1 MTETVVDVLVVGGG
15 GGGLSA
21 AVSARLAGASVI
33 LTEKEPE
40 LGGNT
45 ARSIGSIPGA
55 GSRLQRAAGVEDGP
69 DRFVADVEEHTGG
82 EFNRAGLTRLAGI
95 SAELVQWLIDE
106 VGIDLRLTEDYR
118 HVGHQVN
125 RLHNPV
131 GREGRT
137 LVGALAEFAR
147 RKGVDIRTSS
157 AVTALE
163 RTTDGYRART
173 AGGAIEARS
182 VVLATD
188 GFGANDEMKRAE
200 ASRYADLVYLG
211 GPGNTGD
218 GIRLGRSLGG
228 TTASMD
234 AVLGF
239 AIMGQ
244 PDDSPVAWSTMVSWT
259 VVENG
264 GIVVDGDGR
273 RFGAEDVGY
282 SGFVDDIIDHAT
294 VPVYA
299 IFDRANLDSVA
310 GFEDRFRLL
319 VERADSPIRRVDPD
333 SPPFGIDP
341 EQLAAT
347 VDEYLAAARGE
358 SPDPFGRTDFGAFPL
373 EGELYAARSV
383 PSVLTTVGGLVV
395 GDDAEVLDEAGA
407 PIAGLYAAGGTARTI
422 VGLRGAGGYLS
433 GAGLLA
439 ALGYGYL
446 AGRSAA
452 SRATT

>member
-1 MTETVVDVLVVGGG
+1 
-15 GGGLSA
+15 
-21 AVSARLAGASVI
+21 
-33 LTEKEPE
+33 
-40 LGGNT
+40 
-45 ARSIGSIPGA
+45 
-55 GSRLQRAAGVEDGP
+55 
-69 DRFVADVEEHTGG
+69 
-82 EFNRAGLTRLAGI
+82 
-95 SAELVQWLIDE
+95 
-106 VGIDLRLTEDYR
+106 
-118 HVGHQVN
+118 
-125 RLHNPV
+125 
-131 GREGRT
+131 
-137 LVGALAEFAR
+137 
-147 RKGVDIRTSS
+147 
-157 AVTALE
+157 
-163 RTTDGYRART
+163 
-173 AGGAIEARS
+173 
-182 VVLATD
+182 
-188 GFGANDEMKRAE
+188 
-200 ASRYADLVYLG
+200 
-211 GPGNTGD
+211 
-218 GIRLGRSLGG
+218 
-228 TTASMD
+228 
-234 AVLGF
+234 
-239 AIMGQ
+239 
-244 PDDSPVAWSTMVSWT
+244 MVSWT

-395 GDDAEVLDEAGA
+395 GDDA
-407 PIAGLYAAGGTARTI
+407 GLYAAGGTARTI
-422 VGLRGAGGYLS
+422 VGLRGAGGYIS